1 MTVDDA
7 AAPTTQS
14 VSAVTIPDQ
23 QSPPVV
29 SRRYRW
35 SLLGV
40 SALVLAGIALRF
52 VSVGPLWLDEAQ
64 SVSIAAGPLHL
75 LPHALRMDGAPP
87 LWYVLLHV
95 WIKLFGDSTYS
106 VRLMAAIPAIASLP
120 IAERLG
126 RRLGGSDVA
135 RTTLILMATS
145 PFAIRYAVEARMYSL
160 LLLLSLLGAHAL
172 LSIHRSAKPLWPSA
186 ALAVL
191 MCALL
196 YTHYYAIWLGL
207 VVGAGELWRAVRR
220 HDSRSWW
227 VVGALLTAVIGFLPW
242 LPILRFQAAHTG
254 APWLAPPSFNAVLDT
269 VSAWAGGASPLA
281 RIAQLVMLALVLL
294 AVLGRRGTRRT
305 VVIGPP
311 VAGDPLRLLGVVFG
325 VVLVAIVDAMITK
338 QAYAPR
344 YTSVVLGLFVV
355 LVAIG
360 VQSLP
365 SQNTR
370 RIVIVSLALI
380 GLGVGAAAVAQPR
393 TQVGQV
399 ASALEASSHPGD
411 VVLYCPDQL
420 GPSAAR
426 LLDSKS
432 LGLKQVVY
440 PDFASPTR
448 VDWVDYAERM
458 SLGDP
463 AFVAEQVQKM
473 AGKHTIWLVWAPGYR
488 SIGGACGGL
497 VEQLS
502 VLRGPPYTAVSRDAR
517 TSESM
522 SLEEFAPAPA

>member
-7 AAPTTQS
+7 AAPTTQPLAPAQRQPQAAAPS
-14 VSAVTIPDQ
+14 RLRW
-23 QSPPVV
+23 PV
-29 SRRYRW
+29 
-35 SLLGV
+35 LGV
-40 SALVLAGIALRF
+40 AALVVAGIGLRF

-64 SVSIAAGPLHL
+64 SVSIASGPLHL
-75 LPHALRMDGAPP
+75 LPHALRSDGAPP
-87 LWYVLLHV
+87 LWYVLLHA
-95 WIKLFGDSTYS
+95 WIRVFGDSTYS

-120 IAERLG
+120 VAERLG
-126 RRLGGSDVA
+126 RRLGGRDVG

-160 LLLLSLLGAHAL
+160 LLLLSLLGAHAV
-172 LSIHRSAKPLWPSA
+172 LSIHRSARPVRPA
-186 ALAVL
+186 VALALL

-196 YTHYYAIWLGL
+196 YTHYYSIWLGL
-207 VVGAGELWRAVRR
+207 IVGAGELWRVVRH
-220 HDSRSWW
+220 HDRRARWA
-227 VVGALLTAVIGFLPW
+227 VGALLAALVGFLPW
-242 LPILRFQAAHTG
+242 LPILRYQTAHTG
-254 APWLAPPSFNAVLDT
+254 APWLPPPSFNAVLDT

-281 RIAQLVMLALVLL
+281 RVAQLLLLALVVL
-294 AVLGRRGTRRT
+294 AVVGRRGTRRT

-311 VAGDPLRLLGVVFG
+311 VARDPLRLLGVVSG
-325 VVLVAIVDAMITK
+325 VVVIAIVDSMITK

-360 VQSLP
+360 VQALP
-365 SQNTR
+365 SQHTR
-370 RIVIVSLALI
+370 RAVVVTLALV
-380 GLGVGAAAVAQPR
+380 GLGVGAAAVGQPR

-399 ASALEASSHPGD
+399 ATALERSSRPGD

-426 LLDSKS
+426 LLSSS

-440 PDFASPTR
+440 PNLASPTR
-448 VDWVDYAERM
+448 VDWIDYAKRM

-463 AFVAEQVQKM
+463 TIVAQQVVKL
-473 AGKHTIWLVWAPGYR
+473 ARSHVVWLVWAPGYR

-497 VEQLS
+497 VAQLS
-502 VLRGPPYTAVSRDAR
+502 VLRGPPYIAVSREAR
-517 TSESM
+517 TAEAM
-522 SLEEFAPAPA
+522 SLDEFAPSPS